1 MSRLSFF
8 LWRLCLLG
16 LWQNCSTKTGLGWAT
31 IIEEN
36 SGKQQKMIREGV
48 ARSLKEFLSV
58 EELPFNVPPHREMG
72 DFSSAICLS
81 LAKERRQ
88 PPMEIAKKTAEHLRS
103 SPPPFIREVTVTPPG
118 YLNFKVDWS
127 ALAGILIPQILE
139 KREHF
144 GRPASVE
151 KEKVFVEHT
160 SVNPNKAM
168 HIGHL
173 RNAVLGDTMA
183 RVLKWLGFST
193 EVCNYIDDTGLQV
206 VDVVTA
212 FLYLDPPHY
221 SGEVSDFETIWAKVP
236 KDQPFDYFCW
246 DLYARFQN
254 ELENNPSLVE
264 RREEV
269 LHRIEGGSHP
279 ISYFAKD
286 LAEKIVQAHLETVAQ
301 LSIFYDL
308 LNWESDII
316 ARGFW
321 ESTFELLKEKGGLR
335 FETEGPNEGCW
346 VVPFGGIVETVE
358 GVKSLDKILVR
369 SNGSVTYTAKDVA
382 YQLWKFG
389 LLKKDFLYKQWGL
402 QTNGKALW
410 TTARGGESGDRIPQR
425 FGHAKSVINVIDTRQ
440 SYPQQVVGECLR
452 QMGFEKEAEQSIHL
466 AYEVVNL
473 SPQAARLLGMEE
485 TDEKKSVAMSGRSG
499 TGVKAKDFIQMI
511 KQKVIEKADHR
522 LEDSTA
528 SALAAAAI
536 RYYLLKFTLE
546 SQIVFDFDEALKTT
560 GDTGVY
566 LEYAH
571 ARACS
576 IFRKAEE
583 RRIDVNWRED
593 CIPTQLTE
601 TERGLLDDLSK
612 LSSVVTRTGKTLRVS
627 QLAEYALDLAT
638 SFTNFYEHPDPGA
651 DVQTPFIHLQDQS
664 LQIFRLSLVKAFREV
679 MANILNLMGM
689 PTLERI

>member
-1 MSRLSFF
+1 
-8 LWRLCLLG
+8 
-16 LWQNCSTKTGLGWAT
+16 
-31 IIEEN
+31 
-36 SGKQQKMIREGV
+36 MIREGV
-48 ARSLKEFLSV
+48 ARSLKAFLNV
-58 EELPFNVPPHREMG
+58 EEVPFNVPPHREMG

-81 LAKERRQ
+81 LAKARRQ
-88 PPMEIAKKTAEHLRS
+88 PPMEIAKKTADQLKS
-103 SPPPFIREVTVTPPG
+103 NLPPFIQDITVTPPG
-118 YLNFKVDWS
+118 YLNFKVGWQ
-127 ALAGILIPQILE
+127 ALAQVLIPQILE
-139 KREHF
+139 NRDRF
-144 GRPASVE
+144 GRSASIE
-151 KEKVFVEHT
+151 KEKVFIEHT

-173 RNAVLGDTMA
+173 RNAVLGDTVA

-221 SGEVSDFETIWAKVP
+221 RGEVSDFEAFWTKAP
-236 KDQPFDYFCW
+236 KDQLFDYFCW

-254 ELENNPSLVE
+254 ELEKSPLLLE
-264 RREEV
+264 KREEV
-269 LHRIEGGSHP
+269 LHKIEGGSHP
-279 ISYFAKD
+279 ISSFAKD
-286 LAEKIVQAHLETVAQ
+286 LAKKIVQAHLETVAQ

-321 ESTFELLKEKGGLR
+321 EATFELLKEKGALR

-346 VVPFGGIVETVE
+346 VVPLGGIVETVE
-358 GVKSLDKILVR
+358 GTKSLDKVLVR
-369 SNGSVTYTAKDVA
+369 SNGSVTYTGKDIA

-389 LLKKDFLYKQWGL
+389 LLKKDFLYRRWGS
-402 QTNGKALW
+402 QADGEVLW
-410 TTARGGESGDRIPQR
+410 TTAREGEPGGLLSKA
-425 FGHAKSVINVIDTRQ
+425 FGHAEMVINVIDTRQ
-440 SYPQQVVGECLR
+440 SYPQQVVVESLR
-452 QMGFEKEAEQSIHL
+452 QMGFEKEANQSIHL

-473 SPQAARLLGMEE
+473 SHQAAHLLGMEE
-485 TDEKKSVAMSGRSG
+485 NEEKKTYAMSGRSG
-499 TGVKAKDFIQMI
+499 TGVKAKDFIQMV
-511 KQKVIEKADHR
+511 KQKVREKADHS
-522 LEDSTA
+522 LEESVA
-528 SALAAAAI
+528 SSLASAAI

-576 IFRKAEE
+576 ILRKAEE
-583 RRIDVNWRED
+583 RRIDVNWRGD
-593 CIPTQLTE
+593 CIPSQLTD
-601 TERGLLDDLSK
+601 TERDLLDVLSK
-612 LSSVVTRTGKTLRVS
+612 LSSVVARVGKTLRVS
-627 QLAEYALDLAT
+627 QLTEFAFDLAT

-651 DVQTPFIHLQDQS
+651 DVQIPFIHLQDQG

-679 MANILNLMGM
+679 MANTLNLMGM
-689 PTLERI
+689 ATLERI

>member
-1 MSRLSFF
+1 
-8 LWRLCLLG
+8 
-16 LWQNCSTKTGLGWAT
+16 
-31 IIEEN
+31 
-36 SGKQQKMIREGV
+36 MIREGV
-48 ARSLKEFLSV
+48 AKLLKEILGV
-58 EELPFNVPPHREMG
+58 EEIPFNVPPRREMG

-88 PPMEIAKKTAEHLRS
+88 PPMQIAKKTVEQMRLS
-103 SPPPFIREVTVTPPG
+103 LPPFTQEITVTPPG
-118 YLNFKVDWS
+118 YLNFKVDWP
-127 ALAGILIPQILE
+127 ALAQDLIPQILE
-139 KREHF
+139 KGDLF
-144 GRPASVE
+144 GKSASVQ
-151 KEKVFVEHT
+151 KEKVFIEHT

-173 RNAVLGDTMA
+173 RNAVLGDTIA
-183 RVLKWLGFST
+183 RVLDWLGFST

-212 FLYLDPPHY
+212 LLYLDHPCFTEG
-221 SGEVSDFETIWAKVP
+221 SSNFKAIWAKVQ
-236 KDQPFDYFCW
+236 KDQPLDCFCW

-254 ELENNPSLVE
+254 EFEKNSSLIE
-264 RREEV
+264 KREEV
-269 LHRIEGGSHP
+269 LHKIEGGAHP
-279 ISYFAKD
+279 IALFAKD
-286 LAEKIVQAHLETVAQ
+286 VATKIVQAHLETVSQ

-316 ARGFW
+316 GRGFW
-321 ESTFELLKEKGGLR
+321 EATFELLKEKGALR
-335 FETEGPNEGCW
+335 FEAEGPNEGCW
-346 VVPFGGIVETVE
+346 VVPLGGLVETGE

-369 SNGSVTYTAKDVA
+369 SNGSVTYTGKDVA

-389 LLKKDFLYKQWGL
+389 LLKKDFLYRIWGP
-402 QTNGKALW
+402 QANGKILW
-410 TTARGGESGDRIPQR
+410 TTTQEGEPGDHIPQR
-425 FGHAKSVINVIDTRQ
+425 FGHAERVINVIDTRQ

-499 TGVKAKDFIQMI
+499 TGVKAKDFIQMV

-522 LEDSTA
+522 LEENTA

-583 RRIDVNWRED
+583 RRIDVNWRKD

-601 TERGLLDDLSK
+601 TERGLLDVLSK
-612 LSSVVTRTGKTLRVS
+612 FSFVVTRAGKTLRVS
-627 QLAEYALDLAT
+627 QLTEYAFDLAT

-651 DVQTPFIHLQDQS
+651 DIQTPFIHLQDQG
-664 LQIFRLSLVKAFREV
+664 LQTFRLSLVKAFQKV

-689 PTLERI
+689 PTLDRI

>member
-1 MSRLSFF
+1 M
-8 LWRLCLLG
+8 
-16 LWQNCSTKTGLGWAT
+16 
-31 IIEEN
+31 
-36 SGKQQKMIREGV
+36 
-48 ARSLKEFLSV
+48 
-58 EELPFNVPPHREMG
+58 
-72 DFSSAICLS
+72 
-81 LAKERRQ
+81 
-88 PPMEIAKKTAEHLRS
+88 
-103 SPPPFIREVTVTPPG
+103 
-118 YLNFKVDWS
+118 
-127 ALAGILIPQILE
+127 
-139 KREHF
+139 
-144 GRPASVE
+144 
-151 KEKVFVEHT
+151 
-160 SVNPNKAM
+160 
-168 HIGHL
+168 
-173 RNAVLGDTMA
+173 
-183 RVLKWLGFST
+183 
-193 EVCNYIDDTGLQV
+193 
-206 VDVVTA
+206 
-212 FLYLDPPHY
+212 
-221 SGEVSDFETIWAKVP
+221 
-236 KDQPFDYFCW
+236 
-246 DLYARFQN
+246 
-254 ELENNPSLVE
+254 NPSLLE

-279 ISYFAKD
+279 ISSFAKD
-286 LAEKIVQAHLETVAQ
+286 LAEKIVEAHLETVAQ

-321 ESTFELLKEKGGLR
+321 ESTFELLKEKGALR

-346 VVPFGGIVETVE
+346 VLPFGGIVETGE

-389 LLKKDFLYKQWGL
+389 LLKKDFLYKQWGV
-402 QTNGKALW
+402 QTNGQVLW
-410 TTARGGESGDRIPQR
+410 TTARSGESGERLPLQ
-425 FGHAKSVINVIDTRQ
+425 FGQAGRVVNVIDTRQ
-440 SYPQQVVGECLR
+440 SYPQQVVSECLR
-452 QMGFEKEAEQSIHL
+452 QMGFEKQAERSIHL

-499 TGVKAKDFIQMI
+499 TGVKAKDFIQI
-511 KQKVIEKADHR
+511 VKQKVIEKADHR
-522 LEDSTA
+522 LEDNTA

-576 IFRKAEE
+576 ILRKAGE
-583 RRIDVNWRED
+583 RKIDLQWREG
-593 CIPTQLTE
+593 CIPTRLTE
-601 TERGLLDDLSK
+601 TERGLLDALSK

-627 QLAEYALDLAT
+627 QLTEYAFDLAT

-651 DVQTPFIHLQDQS
+651 DVQTPFIHLQDEG

-679 MANILNLMGM
+679 MANTLNLMGM